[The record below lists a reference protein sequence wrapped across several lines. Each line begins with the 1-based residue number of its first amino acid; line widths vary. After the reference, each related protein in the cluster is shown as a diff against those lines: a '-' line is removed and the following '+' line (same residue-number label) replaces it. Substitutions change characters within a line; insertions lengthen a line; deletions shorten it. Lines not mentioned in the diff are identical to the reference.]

1 MCVIIETNNTQD
13 QEVKML
19 RKFFPALLVLL
30 TAACS
35 VATSSGE
42 RLEFNI
48 VPTLKLAVT
57 NNCYRSIIYVRTPRG
72 AEVAVPY
79 GNTVTVSIREYNPS
93 NNNRNTVVTA
103 RGVGTDGLYLGYAE
117 KSVYL
122 PSGTSNDSW
131 PISYLRD
138 GERSCRAPGRYGLS
152 EAMQDALL
160 AANSISETFRDALD

>member
-1 MCVIIETNNTQD
+1 MCVIIETNNTHRLGGL
-13 QEVKML
+13 ML
-19 RKFFPALLVLL
+19 KKFFPVLL
-30 TAACS
+30 ILLATACS

-57 NNCYRSIIYVRTPRG
+57 NNCYRSTVYVRTPQG

-79 GNTVTVSIREYNPS
+79 GNVVTVSIREYNPS

-103 RGVGTDGLYLGYAE
+103 RGVGTDGLYLGSAR

-122 PSGTSNDSW
+122 ASGTSHDEW
-131 PISYLRD
+131 TISYLQD

-152 EAMQDALL
+152 EAVHDVLL
-160 AANSISETFRDALD
+160 AANEISDAIRDAVE

>member
-1 MCVIIETNNTQD
+1 
-13 QEVKML
+13 ML

-57 NNCYRSIIYVRTPRG
+57 NNCYRSVVYVRTPQG

-79 GNTVTVSIREYNPS
+79 GNVVTVSIRQYNPS
-93 NNNRNTVVTA
+93 NDNRNMVVTA
-103 RGVGTDGLYLGYAE
+103 RGVGTDGLYLGSAE
-117 KSVYL
+117 RSVYL
-122 PSGTSNDSW
+122 QSGTRYEAWS
-131 PISYLRD
+131 ISYLRD

-152 EAMQDALL
+152 EAMQDVLL
-160 AANSISETFRDALD
+160 AANSISETFRDALE